1 MLWLALTSQ
10 IIRMCATCLTYLG
23 SLISMFAFPQGS
35 HYEHLN
41 LNYRLMEEVP
51 PPPPR
56 VFVQWY
62 NLKTLAWSKYDYFSS
77 VSQLGVWIQG
87 KVTICDVRKNMRK
100 QHMNIERKAWTVIHY
115 HVLSLPTG
123 LFISGM

>member
-1 MLWLALTSQ
+1 MTGTDFTN

-51 PPPPR
+51 PLLE
-56 VFVQWY
+56 FLY
-62 NLKTLAWSKYDYFSS
+62 SDIT
-77 VSQLGVWIQG
+77 
-87 KVTICDVRKNMRK
+87 
-100 QHMNIERKAWTVIHY
+100 
-115 HVLSLPTG
+115 
-123 LFISGM
+123 